1 MLKKKK
7 HLIITMCI
15 LGGVLLGMTIL
26 ISSAR
31 YDTQTIPIRITVGE
45 YAGFRVD
52 NNTIDFGTLPK
63 GSTAEREI
71 TIKVDDESE
80 VILTVEGIVFV
91 MPRDNLLL
99 VNAGA
104 PQKVTIVAAVPP
116 NQTLGE
122 YQGTLVIRS
131 KKI

>member
-1 MLKKKK
+1 MLKK
-7 HLIITMCI
+7 HLIITLCI
-15 LGGVLLGMTIL
+15 LAGVLLGITVFSVI
-26 ISSAR
+26 SAR
-31 YDTQTIPIRITVGE
+31 YDTKTIPVRVTVGE

-52 NNTIDFGTLPK
+52 NITIDFGTLPP

-71 TIKVDDESE
+71 TITADEESE
-80 VILTVEGIVFV
+80 VMLAVEGIVFV

-104 PQKVTIVAAVPP
+104 PQKVTIVAAVPL
-116 NQTLGE
+116 NQTRGE